1 MKLCTITGSRAD
13 FFILK
18 NLILKIQHDKKIL
31 QSLIVT
37 GSHTSKIFGYTIKD
51 IKKNKIKIRSI
62 VDFHFKRDRPKD
74 ITNYLALGIK
84 KFSNIFTKIKPDS
97 ILLLGDRYEILAA
110 ALSAYILKIPIIHL
124 YGGEKTKGSL
134 DDNIRHSITKF
145 SSVHLVATK
154 SYLKRVRQLG
164 ENKKLIFNVGSL
176 GVEAIKK
183 CKIYNKDYLENKL
196 KIKFNRKNVVMT
208 FHPETN
214 KSKKENISNLKILL
228 NCLKK
233 LKDTSL
239 IITMPGAD
247 HYYQSIQLELQRFK
261 NKNTYLFK
269 SLGHDYYFSI
279 CKIVDFMIGNS
290 SSGIIEMPTFKRGT
304 VNLGERQFG
313 RVQAKSIINV
323 EFNEDKITNA
333 ISKIYSKRFENK
345 VKKIKNPYEK
355 KNSLNKIMKILKT
368 LNLKKIKIKSF
379 TDLNFK

>member
-1 MKLCTITGSRAD
+1 MKLCTISGSRAD

-31 QSLIVT
+31 QSLIVA

-62 VDFHFKRDRPKD
+62 FNFHFKGDRPED
-74 ITNYLALGIK
+74 ILNYLALGIK
-84 KFSNIFTKIKPDS
+84 KFSNIFTKIKPDL

-110 ALSAYILKIPIIHL
+110 ALSAYILKIPIVHL

-196 KIKFNRKNVVMT
+196 KIKFNRKNVLMT

-214 KSKKENISNLKILL
+214 KSKQENISNLKILL

-233 LKDTSL
+233 LKDTSI

-247 HYYQSIQLELQRFK
+247 HYYRSIQLELQRFK
-261 NKNTYLFK
+261 NKNTYQFK

-304 VNLGERQFG
+304 INLGERQFG

-323 EFNEDKITNA
+323 EFNEDKIMNA

-345 VKKIKNPYEK
+345 IKKINNPY
-355 KNSLNKIMKILKT
+355 
-368 LNLKKIKIKSF
+368 
-379 TDLNFK
+379 